1 MINLA
6 ILPFRLTF
14 VKLNGSRNSFLYEF
28 VEKVLIFCSRRSLK
42 ERQCFVMIA
51 QLNFNIGTISVF
63 FNNIYCLSLSLSLS
77 LPISVQMQMEKIH
90 PNPTSKVFSVD
101 LWTLQQWWPNYSTV
115 AASSSNRQPKSPGNS
130 IHPTTLTCLV
140 AVWLWTQEEKTP
152 WSAREAAAGIEM
164 FLSFTYALHMCL
176 WKHSTSSSSSTSSTN
191 TEVVKYNS
199 LIPNSYIN
207 GS

>member
-6 ILPFRLTF
+6 ILPLRLTL
-14 VKLNGSRNSFLYEF
+14 VELNGSRNSFLYKF

-101 LWTLQQWWPNYSTV
+101 LRTLQQWWPNYSTV

-130 IHPTTLTCLV
+130 IHNPHSSGRRLALDSRREETLKCT
-140 AVWLWTQEEKTP
+140 
-152 WSAREAAAGIEM
+152 R
-164 FLSFTYALHMCL
+164 
-176 WKHSTSSSSSTSSTN
+176 SSSGNRNVFVLHICTAHVSLKTLDFFFIFDFFNKHWST
-191 TEVVKYNS
+191 YNS